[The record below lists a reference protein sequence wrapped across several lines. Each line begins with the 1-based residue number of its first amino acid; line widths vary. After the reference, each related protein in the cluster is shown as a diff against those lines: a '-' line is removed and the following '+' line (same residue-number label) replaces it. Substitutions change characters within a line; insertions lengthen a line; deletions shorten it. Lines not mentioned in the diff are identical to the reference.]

1 MHFLPTPCLP
11 HTHLSRLIPV
21 DHHNTRNI
29 WRRVPIFKALILWTG
44 TIVERVRDQAIFKI
58 DECLLQK
65 IDCCVPALD
74 RISSWSTI
82 CRHISDTL
90 ILYFTLMVLISLHE
104 KEDSCI
110 SPISPSE
117 ICQRGSLPC
126 YCVALGNMADIA
138 CDSASQLFYTE
149 QNTLM

>member
-1 MHFLPTPCLP
+1 MRFLPTPCLP
-11 HTHLSRLIPV
+11 YTHLSHLILV

-29 WRRVPIFKALILWTG
+29 WRRLPIFKALILWAG
-44 TIVERVRDQAIFKI
+44 TTVERVRDQAIFKI

-65 IDCCVPALD
+65 IDCSVPALD

-82 CRHISDTL
+82 SRHISDLL

-104 KEDSCI
+104 KEDSWI

-117 ICQRGSLPC
+117 MCQRGSLPC
-126 YCVALGNMADIA
+126 YCIAVGNMADIE
-138 CDSASQLFYTE
+138 CDSASPSRIPLCRR
-149 QNTLM
+149 